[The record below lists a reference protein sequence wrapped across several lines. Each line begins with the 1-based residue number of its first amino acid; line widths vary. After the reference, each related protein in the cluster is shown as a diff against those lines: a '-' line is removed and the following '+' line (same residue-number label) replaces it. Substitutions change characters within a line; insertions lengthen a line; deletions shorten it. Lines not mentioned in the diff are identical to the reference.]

1 MKKFSDFIV
10 KNKFIILII
19 CLLALIPSI
28 IGMVN
33 TKINYNILVYLP
45 DDIETMK
52 GQKILS
58 DDFNLGSFSIS
69 IFDNISAKEALE
81 FENEVKKIDT
91 VNKVVSL
98 YDVLGTEIPI
108 EMLPDNIKEKVSDGN
123 STLLLITFKDS
134 ISDEETLKAIEDIR
148 VLAKDKVK
156 VGGMSAMVLDT
167 KNLSES
173 EMTAYVL
180 IAVACCMVV
189 LMFALD
195 SYVMPIILLLNIGAA
210 ILFNMG
216 TNYFLGD
223 ISYITKAISSILQL
237 GVTTDFSIFLYHQ
250 YEHEKIDARNKEEAM
265 SKAIYKTFNSI
276 IGSST
281 TTIAGFLAL
290 CTMQLTLGKDIGIV
304 MAKGVLFGVLSVI
317 TLFPALILI
326 FDKLITKTSHK
337 PILPKFTHL
346 NDFIV
351 KNYKYIFVV
360 FLLLIIPAW
369 WGQKNTE
376 VYYNLDKTLPSTLAS
391 SIANTELEEKYN
403 IVSPM
408 ILLIPKDLSNNKQ
421 EEITTKLKNMDH
433 IDLVL
438 SYSELSDLN
447 IPEEMIDEDIKSI
460 FENDK
465 YSLML
470 INSSYQK
477 ATTELNN
484 QIDDINS
491 LVKAYDKDII
501 VAGEGALTKDL
512 VQISNTDFNN
522 VSYSSI
528 IVIFII
534 IIFVLKS
541 YSLPVILI
549 VAIETAIFINM
560 GIPYYTGVTIP
571 FVSSIVIGTIQLGA
585 TIDYAI
591 LMTNKYL
598 EKRKTGVDKKESV
611 KHALNSSVS
620 SIFVSGMCFFAATF
634 GVGLYSD
641 LEMVGSLCSLIAR
654 GAIISMIMVVF
665 VLPTLLIIF
674 DKLIIKS
681 TKGFK
686 KGNNNMKKEIKLA
699 IVLLMIILMPIN
711 TYALS
716 KDETVYVKTD
726 NKGVINKTIVSEHL
740 SNIDKKEIEDLSYL
754 SDIINTSGDEEYTK
768 EGNNLLWNNKST
780 DIYYKGL
787 TTKEIPV
794 SLKITY
800 MLDNKEYDNLTS
812 IDNKKGH
819 VTIKIKYTNN
829 EKHGSVYT
837 PFTAILG
844 TSLDN
849 ETNTNIKV
857 KNGEIVDN
865 GKNTTIVAIAMPGL
879 SYSLNMSELDSLNEV
894 VIEYDTTSFSTT
906 EMYSI
911 ITPKFIDTEEIT
923 SSISELY
930 TKMELLNESST
941 TIVNGSKELDNSLTE
956 LNQKYNEFNS
966 SLKALASGSNSLAN
980 SYSKELN
987 ASINKLKSGIN
998 SLYDSIDSNNTNG
1011 ITYNM
1016 NQLSTSIVTLKDALY
1031 SLDETVNSIINGIN
1045 SNSSSLNSAVQ
1056 DMYNNAIL
1064 NPDLTEE
1071 DLARLSQE
1079 KTAIENSN
1087 TSVLTYLNGIKNA
1100 LEKEDGLLNAITVYS
1115 NGINSLNSNIQASSS
1130 NQYTLSNVI
1139 TSINSGINGLSSG
1152 SEKYNSSISGF
1163 NNNMK
1168 KIDAASVQIE
1178 TGITQIN
1185 NGSTDLYNGIYKFD
1199 NEGIKE
1205 LYKLVNNELKNKIN
1219 KLNKLSDLSSSYT
1232 SFGGASTNTSSKTKF
1247 IIQINK

>member
-1205 LYKLVNNELKNKIN
+1205 LYKLVNTELKSKIN